1 VISDRPPTAT
11 GTSPGS
17 LLLPTAAGVPEEL
30 SPVTA
35 CLPLAL
41 VGFHLARMAGKR
53 SYNFPSDA
61 ARDEHYETIHRVTVG
76 EPA

>member
-1 VISDRPPTAT
+1 
-11 GTSPGS
+11 
-17 LLLPTAAGVPEEL
+17 VPEEL

-41 VGFHLARMAGKR
+41 SGFHLARLVGTR
-53 SYNFPSDA
+53 SYNFPSSA
-61 ARDEHYETIHRVTVG
+61 ARDEHYETIHRVTIG